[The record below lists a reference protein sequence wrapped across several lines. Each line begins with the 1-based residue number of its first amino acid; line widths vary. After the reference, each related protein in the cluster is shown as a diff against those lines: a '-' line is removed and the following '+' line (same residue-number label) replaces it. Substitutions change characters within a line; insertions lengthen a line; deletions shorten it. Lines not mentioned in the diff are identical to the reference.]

1 MNKKIEEQ
9 RFEFALT
16 INGHIV
22 CQRYFS
28 IPYFNETIPSMDDLK
43 HLMDT
48 IAGMNNGEYGG
59 MGIIPKHLKKKS
71 MEYLWKNYNP
81 YYQQKEEAFK
91 NIFEK
96 IDTFEFEIKIDKK
109 TLSKSTFTGNWF
121 PPQIRY
127 QVDIKEII
135 PNIIF
140 EIKDALSQKKSE
152 PKATK
157 QVV

>member
-9 RFEFALT
+9 RFEFALN

-22 CQRYFS
+22 CQRYFT
-28 IPYFNETIPSMDDLK
+28 IPYFNENLPDIYELK
-43 HLMDT
+43 DLMDT
-48 IAGMNNGEYGG
+48 LVGMNNGEYGS

-81 YYQQKEEAFK
+81 YYQQKEETYK

-96 IDTFEFEIKIDKK
+96 VDSFQFEIKVDKK
-109 TLSKSTFTGNWF
+109 VLSQSSFEGNWF
-121 PPQIRY
+121 PPQVRY

-140 EIKDALSQKKSE
+140 EIKDALSKKKSSLIND
-152 PKATK
+152 
-157 QVV
+157 